1 MYPSVR
7 DDCGHGI
14 YFAFYSTFKMPEL
27 VSLTGLQKPS
37 VQHTELASA
46 GAARAQG
53 SVCVSHMAQGL
64 QGEVMAECA
73 RKPCLL
79 LQYRFNVPGPSPEGP
94 LVLLFFSSHSIN
106 NSNAHSKA
114 FTQPQVVFLLL
125 Q

>member
-1 MYPSVR
+1 
-7 DDCGHGI
+7 
-14 YFAFYSTFKMPEL
+14 
-27 VSLTGLQKPS
+27 
-37 VQHTELASA
+37 
-46 GAARAQG
+46 
-53 SVCVSHMAQGL
+53 MAQGL
-64 QGEVMAECA
+64 QGKVMAECA

-79 LQYRFNVPGPSPEGP
+79 LQYCFHVPIPIPKGP